1 MEGIREGFD
10 FFVEHYGDFSGAI
23 DGGQY
28 VDAVNEAIKDFSNDV
43 KHFKGMNTDVNQLKG
58 DLAEFWHADTFN
70 IDAAVKGS
78 SHRVQVDRS
87 HDFGSVDVSAQNFDG
102 EFGLKYYKDGI
113 ESARQQSKSVFETY
127 KHYQSRGGKESLEE
141 YLKNRDF
148 QNDSV
153 LNDPVY
159 KGQVRVIPT
168 DQLEDATKWL
178 ERKIAEEGSKRSE
191 QVERYKDTLDLLRDK
206 VSDNKGNESIPLSEE
221 DAKKLANLAKEG
233 NIDPEEWG
241 LSTEELVRAEYI
253 LKEAFKAG
261 LTAATISVV
270 LRTAPV
276 ILNSI
281 KYLIENG
288 EVEEGQIKEIGVA
301 ALKGGA
307 EGFVRGTISAAIT
320 TACKTGAL
328 GTALKGVS
336 PSLVGAVTA
345 LSLNAVKNSYAV
357 ATGKMTR
364 YEMSNELMRDMFTTT
379 CSLALG
385 AVGQAVITVPVLG
398 FMIGSFVGSIVGS
411 FSYGIVYKP
420 AISFCIDTG
429 FTMFGLVK
437 QDYQLPEDVLEEIGI
452 EVFDYESFEYDTF
465 EPERFEFNTFNMD
478 RFEPERI
485 DMIFLRRGV
494 IGVNEIGFLT

>member
-127 KHYQSRGGKESLEE
+127 KHYQSQGGKESLEE

-191 QVERYKDTLDLLRDK
+191 QVE
-206 VSDNKGNESIPLSEE
+206 
-221 DAKKLANLAKEG
+221 
-233 NIDPEEWG
+233 
-241 LSTEELVRAEYI
+241 
-253 LKEAFKAG
+253 
-261 LTAATISVV
+261 
-270 LRTAPV
+270 
-276 ILNSI
+276 
-281 KYLIENG
+281 
-288 EVEEGQIKEIGVA
+288 
-301 ALKGGA
+301 
-307 EGFVRGTISAAIT
+307 
-320 TACKTGAL
+320 
-328 GTALKGVS
+328 
-336 PSLVGAVTA
+336 
-345 LSLNAVKNSYAV
+345 
-357 ATGKMTR
+357 
-364 YEMSNELMRDMFTTT
+364 
-379 CSLALG
+379 
-385 AVGQAVITVPVLG
+385 
-398 FMIGSFVGSIVGS
+398 
-411 FSYGIVYKP
+411 
-420 AISFCIDTG
+420 
-429 FTMFGLVK
+429 
-437 QDYQLPEDVLEEIGI
+437 
-452 EVFDYESFEYDTF
+452 
-465 EPERFEFNTFNMD
+465 
-478 RFEPERI
+478 
-485 DMIFLRRGV
+485 
-494 IGVNEIGFLT
+494 

>member
-23 DGGQY
+23 DGEQY
-28 VDAVNEAIKDFSNDV
+28 VKAVNDSIKDFSKGV
-43 KHFKGMNTDVNQLKG
+43 KDFKGVNTDVSQLKG
-58 DLAEFWHADTFN
+58 DLAEYWHAGTFN

-87 HDFGSVDVSAQNFDG
+87 HGFGSVDVSAQNFDG

-113 ESARQQSKSVFETY
+113 ESARQQSKSVFERY
-127 KHYQSRGGKESLEE
+127 KHYQSDGGKESLEE

-178 ERKIAEEGSKRSE
+178 ERKIAEEGSKRPE
-191 QVERYKDTLDLLRDK
+191 QVERYKETLELLRDK

-221 DAKKLANLAKEG
+221 DAKKLAKLAKEG

-241 LSTEELVRAEYI
+241 LSTEELVKAEYI

-328 GTALKGVS
+328 GTALKGVN

-437 QDYQLPEDVLEEIGI
+437 QDYQLPEDVLKEIGI
-452 EVFDYESFEYDTF
+452 EVFDYENFEYDTF